1 MSSSP
6 GSDIVTVSPPI
17 SQDDLPPSL
26 VPSPSNTDLEDRDAK
41 EGVVHHIERAQAL
54 DVDNKPATMSV
65 DTPTKRAMHQQQGK
79 QRRVS
84 DKEEDV
90 RRKMEE
96 TVQNIKDKA
105 DR

>member
-1 MSSSP
+1 
-6 GSDIVTVSPPI
+6 
-17 SQDDLPPSL
+17 
-26 VPSPSNTDLEDRDAK
+26 
-41 EGVVHHIERAQAL
+41 
-54 DVDNKPATMSV
+54 
-65 DTPTKRAMHQQQGK
+65 MHQQQGK